1 MLIVISPAKKMDM
14 QAGQAVAGATQ
25 PELLGEAEHLAGIMR
40 GKDSFELAELMG
52 ISMKL
57 ADLNAGRFRSFSTPF
72 TPDNARPALLAFR
85 GDVYR
90 GLDADALDA
99 DALTFAQ
106 AHLRILSGLYGVLR
120 PLDLIQPYRL
130 EMGTKLAS
138 ERGRDL
144 YAFWGDAITEALNR
158 ALAAQGDDV
167 LVNLASN
174 EYFSAIRPDR
184 LAGRIVTPVF
194 KERKGGSHRIVGLFA
209 KRARG
214 LMTRFI
220 IDERIDDPEA
230 LKGFDRE
237 GYAFSP
243 SLSDGDTW
251 VFTRDSGEH

>member
-14 QAGQAVAGATQ
+14 QADHALAGVTQ
-25 PELLGEAEHLAGIMR
+25 PELLAETEQLAGVMR

-72 TPDNARPALLAFR
+72 TADNARAALLAFR

-90 GLDADALDA
+90 GLDADSLDSEGLA
-99 DALTFAQ
+99 FAQ

-120 PLDLIQPYRL
+120 PLDLIQAYRL
-130 EMGTKLAS
+130 EMGTKLVT
-138 ERGRDL
+138 ERGKDL
-144 YAFWGDAITEALNR
+144 YAFWGDEITEALNQ

-174 EYFSAIRPDR
+174 EYFSAIHPDK
-184 LAGRIVTPVF
+184 LKGRIVTPVF
-194 KERKGGSHRIVGLFA
+194 KERKGGSYRVVGLFA

-214 LMTRFI
+214 LMTRYI
-220 IDERIDDPEA
+220 IDESLDDIEA
-230 LKGFDRE
+230 LKGFDHE

-251 VFTRDSGEH
+251 VFTRDSGDR

>member
-14 QAGQAVAGATQ
+14 RAGPTLTGVTL
-25 PELLGEAEHLAGIMR
+25 PELLDEAAALAGVMQ
-40 GKDSFELAELMG
+40 GKDSFALAELMG

-57 ADLNAGRFRSFSTPF
+57 ANMNAARFRAFSTPF

-90 GLDADALDA
+90 GLDADSLDGEDLA
-99 DALTFAQ
+99 FAQ
-106 AHLRILSGLYGVLR
+106 QHLRILSGLYGVLR

-130 EMGTKLAS
+130 EMRTRLATD
-138 ERGRDL
+138 RGRDL

-158 ALAAQGDDV
+158 ALAAQGEDV

-184 LAGRIVTPVF
+184 VAGRIVTPVF
-194 KERKGGSHRIVGLFA
+194 KERKGATYRIVGLFA

-214 LMTRFI
+214 LMTRYI
-220 IDERIDDPEA
+220 IDGRLDDIEA
-230 LKGFDRE
+230 IKGFDAE
-237 GYAFSP
+237 GYVFSP
-243 SLSDGDTW
+243 SLSSGDTW
-251 VFTRDSGEH
+251 VFTRSSGDK

>member
-14 QAGQAVAGATQ
+14 EAGRTVAGITQ
-25 PELLGEAEHLAGIMR
+25 PELLDEAGMLAGIMR

-57 ADLNAGRFRSFSTPF
+57 ADMNAARFRAFSAPF
-72 TPDNARPALLAFR
+72 TPDNARAALLAFR

-90 GLDADALDA
+90 GLDADSLDA
-99 DALTFAQ
+99 ESLAFAQ
-106 AHLRILSGLYGVLR
+106 RHLRILSGLYGVLR

-130 EMGTKLAS
+130 EMGTRLAT

-144 YAFWGDAITEALNR
+144 YAFWGDAITGALNR

-174 EYFSAIRPDR
+174 EYFAAIRPDG

-194 KERKGGSHRIVGLFA
+194 KEHKGGTYRIIGLFA

-220 IDERIDDPEA
+220 IDGRLQDVEA
-230 LKGFDRE
+230 LKDFDAE

-243 SLSDGDTW
+243 SLSEGDTW
-251 VFTRDSGEH
+251 VFTRSSGAS